1 MEMLRGKNILV
12 TGGTRGIG
20 KNIVE
25 CLSAAGAYVSFT
37 YTQSEHEARKM
48 EQTLENVKS
57 YRLALNAEHVDQQLE
72 EIAKEHRT
80 LHGLVN
86 NAGITNDGLML
97 LQSEAN
103 WMKVI
108 DINLIGSYKVTKA
121 FIPALLKQKEKASI
135 VFMSSVAGCV
145 GVAGQTNYSVAKSGL
160 IAMAK
165 SLSKELA
172 PKRIRVNSV
181 SPGYIES
188 DMTDKLHPTL
198 RETYKKNIP
207 LQRFGQP
214 EEVANVVQFLLSEQ
228 ASYITG
234 QNIIIDGGLIS

>member
-1 MEMLRGKNILV
+1 MLQGKNILV

-20 KNIVE
+20 KKIVE
-25 CLSAAGAYVSFT
+25 CLSAAGVNVSFT
-37 YTQSEHEARKM
+37 YTNSDDTAREM
-48 EQTLENVKS
+48 ERTLMNVKG
-57 YRLALNAEHVDQQLE
+57 YHLALDHEQVDQQLE
-72 EIAKEHRT
+72 DISNSHQT

-103 WMKVI
+103 WRKVL
-108 DINLIGSYKVTKA
+108 DVNLIGSYKVTKA
-121 FIPALLKQKEKASI
+121 FMPALLKQKEKASI

-145 GVAGQTNYSVAKSGL
+145 GVAGQTNYSAAKSGL

-172 PKRIRVNSV
+172 PKKIRVNAV
-181 SPGYIES
+181 SPGYIVS
-188 DMTDKLHPTL
+188 DMTDKLHAAL
-198 RETYKKNIP
+198 RERYQKNVP

-214 EEVANVVQFLLSEQ
+214 EEVANVVQFLLSEK

-234 QNIIIDGGLIS
+234 QNIVVDGGLTG